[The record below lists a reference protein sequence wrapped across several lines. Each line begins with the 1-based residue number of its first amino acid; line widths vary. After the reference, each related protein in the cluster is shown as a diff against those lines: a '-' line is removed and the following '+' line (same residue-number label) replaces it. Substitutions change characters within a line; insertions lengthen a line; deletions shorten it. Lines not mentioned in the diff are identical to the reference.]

1 MFSEAQYT
9 VEGNE
14 GDRNDLKAWHS
25 GVSVQHRNVETLSSA
40 TRAYILAAS
49 QDDFVQKVAA
59 VCNNTIV
66 IVESVGPIIMEPWVQ
81 NPNGTPCPPL
91 LTAKY

>member
-1 MFSEAQYT
+1 M
-9 VEGNE
+9 
-14 GDRNDLKAWHS
+14 
-25 GVSVQHRNVETLSSA
+25 
-40 TRAYILAAS
+40 LAAP